1 MKVEKSVRDCW
12 SEKMLNFTEAKSK
25 LSLWYLNIETVKLVL
40 LVLYEKVQ
48 FRKKCIYVKPVMIKS
63 KCVWRHTLYT
73 IRYSAPL
80 KILKMVKKKNF
91 NLFIMWGRKWKLRIF
106 PILML
111 CFNNYYFFLSQ
122 NFIQLLYQRYELL
135 RGHTYGMICN
145 G

>member
-80 KILKMVKKKNF
+80 KILKMVKKKTLICSLCEEGNE
-91 NLFIMWGRKWKLRIF
+91 NYEYFIFLCSALTIIIF
-106 PILML
+106 FYHKTL
-111 CFNNYYFFLSQ
+111 CSCYIKDMNCCVVTHM
-122 NFIQLLYQRYELL
+122 E
-135 RGHTYGMICN
+135 
-145 G
+145 